1 MNEISIPG
9 IAAKKIIIKLSEA
22 FGSECKEF
30 YGEYSIELPSSEGN
44 GFISGINFPNGVG
57 LFKFHLKLK
66 EDCCLD
72 FCSKQIH
79 PFKFMYVIEGRLQ
92 HQFRDEELTHKIS
105 EGQSVI
111 LGANYKSGNKIY
123 FPKNEEINIIILD
136 VDRKKFVD
144 QLTFPLE
151 EMDEIYHEIF
161 ADTNAIR
168 TLYHHTQYSLK
179 MAHLVNE
186 LGSFKTIGLE
196 RTSFHGA
203 KALELLTYMLM
214 LYKDDSKKEEQQSIL
229 RQNDLKKIK
238 NVVRVIDQNIEEAG
252 NVSSLAAG
260 EGISEAKLQEGFQVL
275 FNNTVHGYIQER
287 RLEYGMF
294 LLLKTDKTIS
304 EIVYAVGLNSRSH
317 FSKIF
322 KEKYGESPKTIR
334 LAQKDR

>member
-1 MNEISIPG
+1 MKKIAIQG
-9 IAAKKIIIKLSEA
+9 IAAEEIIVKLSDSFDCEW
-22 FGSECKEF
+22 EEF
-30 YGEYSIELPSSEGN
+30 YGEYSIDLPSSEGR
-44 GFISGINFPNGVG
+44 GKISGINFPNGVG
-57 LFKFHLKLK
+57 LFKFNLKLK
-66 EDCCLD
+66 EECCLD

-79 PFKFMYVIEGRLQ
+79 PFKFMYVIEGSLQ
-92 HQFRDEELTHKIS
+92 HQFRDENLKHKI
-105 EGQSVI
+105 EDGQSVI
-111 LGANYKSGNKIY
+111 LGANYKSGNKIF
-123 FPKNEEINIIILD
+123 FPSNKEINLIILD

-151 EMDEIYHEIF
+151 EMDEIYHQIF

-179 MAHLVNE
+179 MAYLVNE
-186 LGSFKTIGLE
+186 LASFDSEGLE

-214 LYKDDSKKEEQQSIL
+214 LYRDDFKGEEQQSIL

-238 NVVRVIDQNIEEAG
+238 DVVRLIDQNIEEVG
-252 NVSSLAAG
+252 NISSLAKDAG
-260 EGISEAKLQEGFQVL
+260 IGEAKLQQGFQVL

-287 RLEYGMF
+287 RLEYAMF

-322 KEKYGESPKTIR
+322 KEKYGAPPQTIR
-334 LAQKDR
+334 SKK

>member
-1 MNEISIPG
+1 MNKIAIQG
-9 IAAKKIIIKLSEA
+9 IAAQDVIIKLSEA
-22 FGSECKEF
+22 FGSNWQEY
-30 YGEYSIELPSSEGN
+30 YGEYSFKFQTSEGK
-44 GFISGINFPNGVG
+44 GAISGINFPNGIG
-57 LFKFHLKLK
+57 LFKFNLKLK
-66 EDCCLD
+66 EECCLD

-79 PFKFMYVIEGRLQ
+79 PFKFIYVIEGKLR
-92 HQFRDEELTHKIS
+92 HQFRDEEHTHQI
-105 EGQSVI
+105 EDGQSVI

-123 FPKNEEINIIILD
+123 FPSNEEINLIILD

-168 TLYHHTQYSLK
+168 TLYHHTQFSLK

-186 LGSFKTIGLE
+186 LGSFETFGLE

-214 LYKDDSKKEEQQSIL
+214 LYKDDSKDEKQQNIL
-229 RQNDLKKIK
+229 RQNDLKRIK
-238 NVVRVIDQNIEEAG
+238 NVVRLIDQNIEEVG
-252 NVSSLAAG
+252 NISSLATDA
-260 EGISEAKLQEGFQVL
+260 GISETKLQEGFQIL
-275 FNNTVHGYIQER
+275 FNKTVHGYIQER
-287 RLEYGMF
+287 RLEYAMF

-304 EIVYAVGLNSRSH
+304 EIVYAIGLNSRSH

-322 KEKYGESPKTIR
+322 KEKYGDPPKAIR
-334 LAQKDR
+334 LNKKS

>member
-1 MNEISIPG
+1 MNKIAIQS
-9 IAAKKIIIKLSEA
+9 IAAQDVIIKLSEA
-22 FGSECKEF
+22 FGSKWKEY
-30 YGEYSIELPSSEGN
+30 YGEYSIELPSSEGS
-44 GFISGINFPNGVG
+44 GAISGINFPNGVG
-57 LFKFHLKLK
+57 LFKFKLKLK
-66 EDCCLD
+66 EECCLD

-79 PFKFMYVIEGRLQ
+79 PFKFMYVIEGSLQ
-92 HQFRDEELTHKIS
+92 HQFRDEELTHKI
-105 EGQSVI
+105 EDGQSVI
-111 LGANYKSGNKIY
+111 LGANYKSGNKIF
-123 FPKNEEINIIILD
+123 FPSDEEINLIILD

-186 LGSFKTIGLE
+186 LGSFETIGLE

-214 LYKDDSKKEEQQSIL
+214 LYKDDSKNVEQQSIL

-238 NVVRVIDQNIEEAG
+238 NVVRLIDKNIEEVG
-252 NVSSLAAG
+252 NVSSLAADA
-260 EGISEAKLQEGFQVL
+260 GISEAKLQEGFQIL

-287 RLEYGMF
+287 RLEYAML
-294 LLLKTDKTIS
+294 LLLKTNKTIS
-304 EIVYAVGLNSRSH
+304 EIVYAIGLNSRSH

-322 KEKYGESPKTIR
+322 KEKYGEPPKAIR
-334 LAQKDR
+334 LNKKT